1 MSKARS
7 IWRCQACGYQAFGW
21 MGRCPQCGEWDT
33 FTEEKKNETERVVEI
48 PTPLSL
54 KKIPSLEKPRF
65 SSGISEFDRV
75 LGGGIV
81 PGAVILVGGEP
92 GIGKSTL
99 LLQVAHHLSQNKR
112 KILYISGEESPEQ
125 VAIRAKRL
133 GIGESNLS
141 ILCETEV
148 EKILAVC
155 EEMSSDVLIVD
166 SIQTL
171 FSSEIPSPPGSVA
184 QVRNSSSRL
193 INLAKKKSMSLFIVG
208 HVTKEGVI
216 AGPKILEHMVDT
228 VLYFEGES
236 EYFHRVL
243 RAVKNRFG
251 PTDEVGVFEM
261 AERGLIE
268 VKEPSHYFLSS
279 EGERAG
285 FCITAVM
292 EGTRTFLVE
301 IQSLVSRSYLPSP
314 RRLAVGLDYNRF
326 LMISAVLEKL
336 FSIPLYECDIYVSTA
351 GGIKVTEP
359 AADLGIALSLLSSY
373 YEKPLSKGV
382 VFGEIDLTGRLRRAR
397 NAEQRVKEAEKLG
410 FKWVISP
417 PCGKIKTSVNL
428 RQFSS
433 LGEVLEEVKG

>member
-1 MSKARS
+1 
-7 IWRCQACGYQAFGW
+7 
-21 MGRCPQCGEWDT
+21 
-33 FTEEKKNETERVVEI
+33 
-48 PTPLSL
+48 
-54 KKIPSLEKPRF
+54 
-65 SSGISEFDRV
+65 
-75 LGGGIV
+75 
-81 PGAVILVGGEP
+81 
-92 GIGKSTL
+92 
-99 LLQVAHHLSQNKR
+99 VAHHLSQSKK

-125 VAIRAKRL
+125 VVMRAKRL
-133 GIGESNLS
+133 GIEKSNLS

-148 EKILAVC
+148 EKILSVC
-155 EEMSSDVLIVD
+155 EEMNPDVLIVD

-171 FSSEIPSPPGSVA
+171 FSPEIPSSPGSVA
-184 QVRNSSSRL
+184 QVRSSSSRL
-193 INLAKKKSMSLFIVG
+193 INLAKSKSMSLFIVG

-236 EYFHRVL
+236 EYFHRIL

-261 AERGLIE
+261 ADRGLIE

-279 EGERAG
+279 EEERAG
-285 FCITAVM
+285 FCIIAVM

-382 VFGEIDLTGRLRRAR
+382 VFGEIDLTGRLRRVR
-397 NAEQRVKEAEKLG
+397 NTEQRVKEAEKFG

-433 LGEVLEEVKG
+433 LGEVLEEVRG